1 MTTEPI
7 TTPEVD
13 VEAVGTAEAAPAA
26 IAPEDVYGAGPGDNR
41 PQRGGR
47 GGPRGRG
54 PGGRDG
60 RGPRRDR
67 PERAKSEFD
76 QKTISVRR
84 VTRVMAGGRRFNFSV
99 ALVAGDRKGRVGV
112 GLGKAGD
119 TAAAIDKAL
128 RDAKKHMIKIPLTKS
143 GSIAHDVS
151 AKHASSTI
159 VIRPAAGKGLVAGAS
174 VRIVL
179 ELGGVKDVTAKVL
192 SRSHNS
198 LSNARAA
205 IDALSQLR

>member
-1 MTTEPI
+1 MTTEP
-7 TTPEVD
+7 TNPTPDAVD
-13 VEAVGTAEAAPAA
+13 TAVPAA
-26 IAPEDVYGAGPGDNR
+26 IAPEDVYGAGPGDNSSR
-41 PQRGGR
+41 DTRAGR
-47 GGPRGRG
+47 GATG
-54 PGGRDG
+54 G

-128 RDAKKHMIKIPLTKS
+128 RDAKKHMIKIPMTKS
-143 GSIAHDVS
+143 GSIAHDVA
-151 AKHASSTI
+151 AKCASSTI
-159 VIRPAAGKGLVAGAS
+159 IIRPAAGKGLVAGAS

-205 IDALSQLR
+205 IDALSKLR